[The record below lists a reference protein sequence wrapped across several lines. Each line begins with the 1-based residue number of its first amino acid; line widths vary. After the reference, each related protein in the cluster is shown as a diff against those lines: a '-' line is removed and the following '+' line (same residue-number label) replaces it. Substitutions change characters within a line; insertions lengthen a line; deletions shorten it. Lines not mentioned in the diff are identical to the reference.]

1 MLPKLLTEFIGTFF
15 LVLTIGL
22 AVLGQSPFAPIAI
35 GFVLTALVFMG
46 GHVSGAHYNPAV
58 TLAVWMRGRMPAA
71 EIGPYMGAQVLG
83 GLLAALTAGL
93 VYGQPLVVAPA
104 ATAPLVAFILL
115 EVLFTFILVLVILN
129 VATARG
135 TDGNSFYGL
144 AIGLTVMAGAYAA
157 GPVSG
162 GAFNP
167 AVALGPFLAS
177 AAQGGPANVAHLLT
191 YLLATFAGGALG
203 AVVFRLQNP
212 SDHGPVPAPANPPA
226 RA

>member
-1 MLPKLLTEFIGTFF
+1 MLPKLLTEFVGTFF

-22 AVLGQSPFAPIAI
+22 TVLGRSPFASLAI
-35 GFVLTALVFMG
+35 GFVLAAMVFMG
-46 GHVSGAHYNPAV
+46 GHVSGGHYNPAV
-58 TLAVWMRGRMPAA
+58 SLAVWLRGRMPAA
-71 EIGPYMGAQVLG
+71 EVGPYMGVQVLG
-83 GLLAALTAGL
+83 GFLAALTAGL

-104 ATAPLVAFILL
+104 ATAPLAAFILL
-115 EVLFTFILVLVILN
+115 ELLFAMILALVVLN

-177 AAQGGPANVAHLLT
+177 AVQGGPTSGAHLLV
-191 YLLATFAGGALG
+191 YVLATLAGGALAAG
-203 AVVFRLQNP
+203 VFRLQNP
-212 SDHGPVPAPANPPA
+212 SDRGPVSAG
-226 RA
+226 R